1 MKTFLSAS
9 VLPLYTTKEIF
20 GFALKTLALT
30 SAELFSALLF
40 SILTME
46 LAFLSS
52 FEKIPVNI
60 QKRSKARVIN
70 DVFTVLLMI
79 SNNKK

>member
-1 MKTFLSAS
+1 MIYSSRKLKDDPHKTW
-9 VLPLYTTKEIF
+9 E
-20 GFALKTLALT
+20 
-30 SAELFSALLF
+30 
-40 SILTME
+40 ILTIE

-70 DVFTVLLMI
+70 DVFTVLLMV